1 MQTIVNNQEV
11 VKKGRNGLLTGEKND
26 PTTDGTVPH
35 PRINTK
41 MEESCKFVLG
51 GENKVED

>member
-1 MQTIVNNQEV
+1 VNNQEV